1 MTQPADPTSSQQP
14 RSRAARYLL
23 RTVVVL
29 AIAAGV
35 FFAGPRNSF
44 GPSKPTPRAL
54 PPTDIAALDDWIANS
69 EAATPDIRPGTAKG
83 IVWHGTAH
91 ERTPWAVVYLHG
103 FSASRLE
110 TAPMA
115 EQVAQALGANLF
127 QSRLSGH
134 GRLAPDAMGEA
145 SVQDWLADTV
155 EAVRI
160 ARTLGDKVLVI
171 GCSTGATLAS
181 WLALTPEGGQ
191 VTAQVLISPNFG
203 PRDKRSDII
212 NGPWGQRIAL
222 AIQGKTRGW
231 TPADPREAVA
241 WTTQYPTRSLFPMM
255 ALVKHVRDSD
265 MAAFKTPVLMLYSEQ
280 DKTVDPALTRAVF
293 ERIGSSTKKA
303 IVVDYSES
311 LGQHV
316 LAGDIMAPKATAPVV
331 ASIVSWVRTM
341 P

>member
-1 MTQPADPTSSQQP
+1 MTQPANPTSSKRP
-14 RSRAARYLL
+14 PSRVTRYLL
-23 RTVVVL
+23 WAVVAV
-29 AIAAGV
+29 AIGV
-35 FFAGPRNSF
+35 GAFYAGPRNSF
-44 GPSKPTPRAL
+44 GPSEPTARAL

-69 EAATPDIRPGTAKG
+69 EAAVADIRPGTEKG
-83 IVWHGTAH
+83 IVWHDAAH

-110 TAPMA
+110 TAPVA

-127 QSRLSGH
+127 QSRLTGH
-134 GRLAPDAMGEA
+134 GRVAPDAMGEA

-160 ARTLGDKVLVI
+160 AHTLGDKVLVI

-181 WLALTPEGGQ
+181 WLALTPQGQ
-191 VTAQVLISPNFG
+191 QVAANVFISPNYG
-203 PRDKRSDII
+203 PRDKRSEII
-212 NGPWGQRIAL
+212 NGPWGHRIAL
-222 AIQGKTRGW
+222 AIQGETRSW
-231 TPADPREAVA
+231 TTADARESIA

-265 MAAFKTPVLMLYSEQ
+265 MAAFKAPVLVLYSEQ
-280 DKTVDPALTRAVF
+280 DQTVDPTLTRAVF

-316 LAGDIMAPKATAPVV
+316 LAGDILAPKATAPMV
-331 ASIVSWVRTM
+331 ASIVSWVRAL